1 MFHDI
6 QAMQSAK
13 LVLGIEGGG
22 QKPNGCSLIIRE
34 DSQTIRTQGALPASN
49 LKLISD
55 DTLAHLFSVLPVD
68 ATHVGAFLAG
78 CGTEDDRQG
87 SRAW

>member
-22 QKPNGCSLIIRE
+22 TKTEWVLIEIRD
-34 DSQTIRTQGALPASN
+34 DSQTVRTQGALPASN

-55 DTLAHLFSVLPVD
+55 DTLAHLFSVLPLD
-68 ATHVGAFLAG
+68 ATHGGCYARSRLRAGAV
-78 CGTEDDRQG
+78 
-87 SRAW
+87 S